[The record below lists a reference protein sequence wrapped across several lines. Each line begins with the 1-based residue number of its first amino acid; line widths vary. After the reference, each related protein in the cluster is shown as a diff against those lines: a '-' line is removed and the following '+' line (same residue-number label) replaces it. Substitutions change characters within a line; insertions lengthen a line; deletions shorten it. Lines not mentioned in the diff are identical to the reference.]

1 MNALALLVPRPQSR
15 DSRSERAEADD
26 FHALVE
32 SIETL
37 LFTSADHPE
46 VLDAAVLT
54 EALAELEERWP
65 DAAAELRPRVEAR
78 GRHRA

>member
-1 MNALALLVPRPQSR
+1 MNALALMVPRQQSPGYE
-15 DSRSERAEADD
+15 SERTEENE

-37 LFTSADHPE
+37 LFTSADHPHS
-46 VLDAAVLT
+46 LDVAVLV
-54 EALAELEERWP
+54 EALAELEARWP
-65 DAAAELRPRVEAR
+65 EAAAELRPRVEAR

>member
-1 MNALALLVPRPQSR
+1 MNALALVVPRQQSR
-15 DSRSERAEADD
+15 ASASDCAEEEE

-37 LFTSADHPE
+37 LFTSADHPDALDMT
-46 VLDAAVLT
+46 VLA
-54 EALAELEERWP
+54 EALAELESRWP

>member
-1 MNALALLVPRPQSR
+1 MNALALMVPRQQSR
-15 DSRSERAEADD
+15 ASESERTEEEQ

-46 VLDAAVLT
+46 TLDMAVLA
-54 EALAELEERWP
+54 EALAELEARWP
-65 DAAAELRPRVEAR
+65 EAAAELRPRIEAR
-78 GRHRA
+78 GRHRG

>member
-1 MNALALLVPRPQSR
+1 MNALALMVPRQQSR
-15 DSRSERAEADD
+15 ASTSERAEEDD
-26 FHALVE
+26 FHSLVE

-46 VLDAAVLT
+46 KLDAAVLT
-54 EALAELEERWP
+54 EAMAELEARWP
-65 DAAAELRPRVEAR
+65 EAAAELRPRVAAR

>member
-1 MNALALLVPRPQSR
+1 MNALALVVPRQPSR
-15 DSRSERAEADD
+15 ALESERAEEDD

-37 LFTSADHPE
+37 LFTSSDHPAG
-46 VLDAAVLT
+46 LDMAVLT
-54 EALAELEERWP
+54 EALAELEARWP

>member
-1 MNALALLVPRPQSR
+1 MNALALMVPRQQSS
-15 DSRSERAEADD
+15 DDASEHTEEDE

-37 LFTSADHPE
+37 LFTSADHPQA
-46 VLDAAVLT
+46 LDPAVLA
-54 EALAELEERWP
+54 EALAELAARWP
-65 DAAAELRPRVEAR
+65 EAAAELRPRIEAR

>member
-1 MNALALLVPRPQSR
+1 MNALALQVPRQQSR
-15 DSRSERAEADD
+15 TSASERAEEDE

-37 LFTSADHPE
+37 LFTTSDHPE
-46 VLDAAVLT
+46 TLDAVVLA
-54 EALAELEERWP
+54 EALHELERRWP
-65 DAAAELRPRVEAR
+65 QAVAELRPRVEAR

>member
-1 MNALALLVPRPQSR
+1 MDDRALLVPRPQSR
-15 DSRSERAEADD
+15 EAAAERAEEEE
-26 FHALVE
+26 FCALVE

-46 VLDAAVLT
+46 ALDSTVLAA
-54 EALAELEERWP
+54 AMAELEARWP
-65 DAAAELRPRVEAR
+65 AAAAELRVRVEAR

>member
-1 MNALALLVPRPQSR
+1 MNALALMVPRQQSR
-15 DSRSERAEADD
+15 ASDSERSEEEE

-46 VLDAAVLT
+46 TLDLAVLT
-54 EALAELEERWP
+54 ESLAELEARWP
-65 DAAAELRPRVEAR
+65 EAAAELRPRVEAR

>member
-15 DSRSERAEADD
+15 DPQTERADEDD

-37 LFTSADHPE
+37 LFTSADHPGT
-46 VLDAAVLT
+46 LDMAVLS
-54 EALAELEERWP
+54 EALTELEARWP
-65 DAAAELRPRVEAR
+65 EAAAEFRPRVEAR

>member
-1 MNALALLVPRPQSR
+1 MDARPLLVPPQPCGALE
-15 DSRSERAEADD
+15 SEQAEEEA

-37 LFTSADHPE
+37 LFTSSDHPE
-46 VLDAAVLT
+46 RLDPAVLT
-54 EALAELEERWP
+54 AALAELEARWP

-78 GRHRA
+78 RRRA

>member
-1 MNALALLVPRPQSR
+1 MNALALLVPRQQSR
-15 DSRSERAEADD
+15 AYESERDEEEA

-37 LFTSADHPE
+37 LFTSADHPDA
-46 VLDAAVLT
+46 LDTAVLT
-54 EALAELEERWP
+54 EALAELEARWP
-65 DAAAELRPRVEAR
+65 DAAAQLRPRVEAR